1 NGYFC
6 SHVYKK
12 LFVSVFGAFGVL
24 LFYDE
29 MVYEI
34 VKLYKMPRRIITE
47 ISQEQEAML
56 ASYREKWRSLA
67 ISTESI
73 YTQREKME

>member
-1 NGYFC
+1 M
-6 SHVYKK
+6 
-12 LFVSVFGAFGVL
+12 FGAFGVL

-34 VKLYKMPRRIITE
+34 AKLYKMPRRTNNMPKRVINE

-56 ASYREKWRSLA
+56 PSYREKWRSFA

-73 YTQREKME
+73 DERESYIGN